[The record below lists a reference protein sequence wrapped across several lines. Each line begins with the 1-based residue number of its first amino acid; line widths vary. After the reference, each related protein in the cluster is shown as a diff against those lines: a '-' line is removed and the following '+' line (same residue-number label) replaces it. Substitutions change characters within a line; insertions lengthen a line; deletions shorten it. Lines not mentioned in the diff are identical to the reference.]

1 MYDFKQFDEDNPAVV
16 PLQEGDDNKKAEEND
31 KDGTPPIDTT
41 DKKDSE
47 TNKAEVSKASDER
60 LKQALGDIVAKFD
73 VDYSSIKLT
82 DAKSTIES
90 NHVELLS
97 TFE

>member
-1 MYDFKQFDEDNPAVV
+1 MV

-73 VDYSSIKLT
+73 VDYSSIKLA